1 MALCVTG
8 FSMCFESGTIVCYC
22 FHVARIHGTWNQ
34 KEGVVP
40 LTVTPNNP
48 LKKNFNSFPSWQL
61 YACRSG
67 DLSPYGK
74 NSFTRRQNNG
84 SSQWTMRLDILG
96 SLAIKSTWKNKEPI
110 SWSDWSWITR
120 GYWIAFIQW
129 KQRILCL
136 EPLTTFMSSG

>member
-8 FSMCFESGTIVCYC
+8 FSMCFESETIVCYC
-22 FHVARIHGTWNQ
+22 LHVARIHGTWNQ
-34 KEGVVP
+34 KKGVAP

-48 LKKNFNSFPSWQL
+48 LINFNRFSSWQL
-61 YACRSG
+61 YTCRSG
-67 DLSPYGK
+67 DLSPCGK
-74 NSFTRRQNNG
+74 NSFTREQNNG

-96 SLAIKSTWKNKEPI
+96 SLAIKSTWNNKEPI

-120 GYWIAFIQW
+120 GYWIACIQW

-136 EPLTTFMSSG
+136 ELLTTFMSSG